1 MFISTAFAQAPSS
14 APAGSGFEAFL
25 PLVLIFVVFY
35 FLVFR
40 PQQKKMK
47 QQKEMLSAL
56 RRGDK
61 VLTGGGIIATVIKV
75 IDDNEVEVDLGNDT
89 KVRVVRGTIVD
100 VLSKPQPVT
109 TTDKPAEGGKGK

>member
-1 MFISTAFAQAPSS
+1 MFISTAFAQAPSA

-47 QQKEMLSAL
+47 QHKEMLAAL

-61 VLTGGGIIATVIKV
+61 VLTGGGIIATVVKV

-89 KVRVVRGTIVD
+89 KVRVVRATIAD
-100 VLSKPQPVT
+100 ILTKPQPVAGS
-109 TTDKPAEGGKGK
+109 DKPAEGGKGK

>member
-1 MFISTAFAQAPSS
+1 MFISPAFAQAPSA
-14 APAGSGFEAFL
+14 APAGTGFEAFL

-47 QQKEMLSAL
+47 QHKEMLAAL

-61 VLTGGGIIATVIKV
+61 VLTGGGIIATVVKV
-75 IDDNEVEVDLGNDT
+75 IDDSEVEVDLGNDT
-89 KVRVVRGTIVD
+89 KVRVVRTTIAD
-100 VLSKPQPVT
+100 VLTKPQPVSGA
-109 TTDKPAEGGKGK
+109 DKPAEGGKGK